1 MKAITDPY
9 RYSYVGEWLILYA
22 IGGRALTVLWCDRG
36 HDKLQEAF
44 TVVDRS
50 LRQSFFLRAM
60 GAAPAG
66 PDAVGALDR
75 IAAIVAATN
84 APGGIDEQA
93 QSSRSEPSP
102 AQSADLAADCALAQR
117 LQVSTFHLNSG

>member
-1 MKAITDPY
+1 M
-9 RYSYVGEWLILYA
+9 GEGLIRRGV
-22 IGGRALTVLWCDRG
+22 GGRALTVLWCDRE

-44 TVVDRS
+44 TVADRS

-66 PDAVGALDR
+66 PDAEGSLDR
-75 IAAIVAATN
+75 IAAIVAASN
-84 APGGIDEQA
+84 APGGVNEQA

-102 AQSADLAADCALAQR
+102 TQAADMAADRALAQR
-117 LQVSTFHLNSG
+117 LQVSFFLLLQL